1 MGNTGPC
8 PSCTSNTGSPT
19 STRGCRTSPAA
30 RPREKQHGVTAAHV
44 LQAEDDPQ
52 YIVELVFFDTADDA
66 NKYRTFMREQVWSSS
81 SPGLTSNPHTVILNE
96 VVETTSK
103 SKA

>member
-1 MGNTGPC
+1 MPVLHIEHRIGDLDTWLQDFA
-8 PSCTSNTGSPT
+8 S
-19 STRGCRTSPAA
+19 RAPA
-30 RPREKQHGVTAAHV
+30 RKQHGVTAAHV
-44 LQAEDDPQ
+44 FQAEDDPQ
-52 YIVELVFFDTADDA
+52 HIVELVFFDTADDA

-81 SPGLTSNPHTVILNE
+81 SPGLASNPHAVILNE

>member
-1 MGNTGPC
+1 MPVLHIEHRIADLDTWLQDFAG
-8 PSCTSNTGSPT
+8 
-19 STRGCRTSPAA
+19 RAPA
-30 RPREKQHGVTAAHV
+30 RKQHGVTAAHV
-44 LQAEDDPQ
+44 FQAEDDPR
-52 YIVELVFFDTADDA
+52 YIVEFVFFDTAEDA

-81 SPGLTSNPHTVILNE
+81 SPGLASNPHAVILNE